1 MSSTTAIDSG
11 DILGRL
17 RVIAEEEFEFCR
29 THPAYFIR
37 TYCQIEDK
45 DADGLMI
52 PFDMWPSQERALYSI
67 AEHRLNI
74 ILKARQIGFTWL
86 CLAYILHDLIFNI
99 GHTGIAISKTEKDAF
114 ELVRRFS
121 VLLNDAG
128 RRMLEYCGIRVIK
141 LNMREVVVVHGGI
154 SSRFMCFPASPEA
167 GRSFTANIIFFDE
180 FAFAQFGEAMY
191 TATLPMI
198 NRPFGGKVII
208 LSTMKRGTKYEEIWN
223 DPENGFNRIF
233 LGCFADPRRTRAWYE
248 DTQRAMGKK
257 ILQEY
262 PRTAEEALAN
272 MEGLFFEEFD
282 PSVHIVK
289 PFDIPEHWRI
299 TSAMDY
305 GLDMLA
311 HYKVAEDEQGNA
323 YVFHELYKSGLTVPE
338 AARDILLADEREGA
352 AWTVPV
358 ERYAPPDLWAVN
370 AETGRSQADRYYE
383 CGVDLIKVSNDRVSG
398 WNAVKELLR
407 GESGRPRLYIFSTCP
422 NLIRTLGM
430 ICIDEKNPNDCKK
443 DPHELTHA
451 PDALRYWAIF
461 YRKKADKPREKA
473 ERRRQWSEDLW
484 EDYQSASEE
493 VRALIIRRHGKP
505 SNYEI

>member
-1 MSSTTAIDSG
+1 MTNEG
-11 DILGRL
+11 DLLGRMRL
-17 RVIAEEEFEFCR
+17 IAEEEFEFCR

-67 AEHRLNI
+67 SEHRLNI

-86 CLAYILHDLIFNI
+86 CLAYVLHDLIFNI
-99 GHTGIAISKTEKDAF
+99 GHTGIAISKREQDAF

-121 VLLNDAG
+121 VLLTDAG
-128 RRMLEYCGIRVIK
+128 RRMLEYCGIRVEK
-141 LNMREVVVVHGGI
+141 LNMREVIVTRGEI

-223 DPENGFNRIF
+223 DPDNGFNRIF
-233 LGCFADPRRTRAWYE
+233 LGCFADPRRTRKWYD
-248 DTQRAMGKK
+248 DTQKAMGKK

-282 PSVHIVK
+282 LSVHVVR
-289 PFDIPEHWRI
+289 PFEIPAHWRI
-299 TSAMDY
+299 TSSMDY
-305 GLDMLA
+305 GHDMLA
-311 HYKVAEDEQGNA
+311 HYKVAEDEEGNA
-323 YVFHELYKSGLTVPE
+323 YVFHEIYKPKLVVSE
-338 AARDILLADEREGA
+338 AALEILHADERDGGP
-352 AWTVPV
+352 WTVPV
-358 ERYAPPDLWAVN
+358 ERYAPPDLWAVE
-370 AETGRSQADRYYE
+370 AGSGESQAQRYYND
-383 CGVDLIKVSNDRVSG
+383 GLDLIKVSNNRESG

-407 GESGRPRLYIFSTCP
+407 GRDGKPRLYVFSTCP

-451 PDALRYWAIF
+451 PDALRYWAIY
-461 YRKKADKPREKA
+461 YRQKA
-473 ERRRQWSEDLW
+473 EKQEKKTEKRREWSEDLW
-484 EDYQSASEE
+484 EDYVSASDD
-493 VRALIIRRHGKP
+493 VKALILKRHGRP